1 MRPPSPVPVTV
12 DRSMPCS
19 VSNLRT
25 TGESTRPSP
34 DWTEDAS
41 GACSGVGAGE
51 GSPVCSVAGSLSAAT
66 AAASGP
72 DSGPGGTGAAGAA
85 GGTGAADGAGGATG
99 AAVDADPLPLAEA
112 ASPITARVTPTST
125 VSPSS
130 TRMAVSTPSAG
141 DGTSES
147 TLSVDTSNSGSSR
160 ATWSPT
166 ALYHLV
172 MVPSVTV
179 SPSCGMVTSGNVE
192 PPSGQ
197 GQYRLAERLRQGRVR
212 LDELGHLRRR
222 WPPS

>member
-1 MRPPSPVPVTV
+1 M
-12 DRSMPCS
+12 
-19 VSNLRT
+19 
-25 TGESTRPSP
+25 
-34 DWTEDAS
+34 
-41 GACSGVGAGE
+41 
-51 GSPVCSVAGSLSAAT
+51 
-66 AAASGP
+66 
-72 DSGPGGTGAAGAA
+72 
-85 GGTGAADGAGGATG
+85 
-99 AAVDADPLPLAEA
+99 
-112 ASPITARVTPTST
+112 TARVTPTST

-130 TRMAVSTPSAG
+130 TRMAVRTPPAG

-197 GQYRLAERLRQGRVR
+197 GQHRLAEGLRQGRVR
-212 LDELGHLRRR
+212 LDELGHLVGRRLPVDGQVPGPQLLGHPR
-222 WPPS
+222 ADHVDAQDPSRGAVRGPLGHHLDQALGVTDDAGPAVPAEAVLLHRHLETGLPGRRLGQTGEGHLGMAVDGPGHPLVVDGHDGLAQDALDHDDRLR